1 LRRSSG
7 RGETRES
14 SDCAANRAIVVM
26 VLMSARLVRVVV
38 VADDPRQ
45 QASHEIAVG
54 GCVLVAVGYK
64 RVDEVER
71 EMDRDERVEAHRNH
85 AEPCGDTPYSSPV
98 WPHRS
103 PFPSPRRS
111 QRKVGAAAVLVHSRL
126 LRALGGRDYSCRGGG
141 ETSAVESR
149 DIERLL
155 TGAQRLCAARGAR
168 LTPVRRRVLE
178 LILRAD
184 QPIGAY
190 ALLAELQ
197 GERGKLGPPTVY
209 RALDFLLAHK
219 LVHKVESVSAYIAC
233 EDVEHPHESQF
244 MICDDCGATE
254 EIQDAAI
261 VESLRRLGEDRGYVV
276 GRQVIEAR
284 GLCPACRAAHR

>member
-1 LRRSSG
+1 
-7 RGETRES
+7 
-14 SDCAANRAIVVM
+14 
-26 VLMSARLVRVVV
+26 VLT
-38 VADDPRQ
+38 
-45 QASHEIAVG
+45 
-54 GCVLVAVGYK
+54 
-64 RVDEVER
+64 
-71 EMDRDERVEAHRNH
+71 ERVA
-85 AEPCGDTPYSSPV
+85 
-98 WPHRS
+98 
-103 PFPSPRRS
+103 
-111 QRKVGAAAVLVHSRL
+111 
-126 LRALGGRDYSCRGGG
+126 
-141 ETSAVESR
+141 ETSTVEAR
-149 DIERLL
+149 HIERMLAD
-155 TGAQRLCAARGAR
+155 AQRLCAARGAR

-178 LILRAD
+178 LILRAE

-190 ALLAELQ
+190 ALLAALQ

-261 VESLRRLGEDRGYVV
+261 VESLRRLGEDRGYFV